1 MRARNLVTDTIE
13 EGLYKPVVVNAKAV
27 TGLHISQIQLIS
39 TKTHKGF
46 LIRSSCFD
54 SGGREPLFHF
64 SQATMFSALLILSW
78 LLMYHPLMGLS
89 SVAALNATSLPII
102 LDDTVPLVSAHD
114 KCASLAVLELPNVP
128 YLKDFNPIVA
138 VLILNPPLKL
148 HLKILVSTSS
158 PLSRVNRYQLR
169 LNSNV
174 LNPQYIHS
182 LALQVQTRMLEP
194 IDVSVSIPSSS
205 QRQNTTSTPAPSTQP
220 PVPGSSRRT
229 KTLSIPIAP
238 EALQNYQT
246 ARQKADEAKTL
257 KQERLELQ
265 EESKRTC
272 EVVLFYEV

>member
-1 MRARNLVTDTIE
+1 MTMPPVFSNLIPSHTVKVVTRNILQAVVSHCQLCRAPMGPVRVH
-13 EGLYKPVVVNAKAV
+13 EGSQPSNRHHRGRIVQTVSSCRFCSTSYRLKPNNSVVVNAKAV

-138 VLILNPPLKL
+138 VLILN
-148 HLKILVSTSS
+148 ST
-158 PLSRVNRYQLR
+158 LR
-169 LNSNV
+169 
-174 LNPQYIHS
+174 
-182 LALQVQTRMLEP
+182 
-194 IDVSVSIPSSS
+194 
-205 QRQNTTSTPAPSTQP
+205 
-220 PVPGSSRRT
+220 
-229 KTLSIPIAP
+229 
-238 EALQNYQT
+238 
-246 ARQKADEAKTL
+246 
-257 KQERLELQ
+257 
-265 EESKRTC
+265 
-272 EVVLFYEV
+272 